1 MAVKRYGDKLRSFCE
16 SAGLTE
22 IRRLRQLDNHFH
34 ILDQKFIDDWIS
46 VQESELKDESI
57 SIARKA
63 LTNSILARNIAII
76 AIVVSTVSTIAI
88 SVINHFAK

>member
-1 MAVKRYGDKLRSFCE
+1 MAVKRYGAELHSFCE
-16 SAGLTE
+16 SVGLTE
-22 IRRLRQLDNHFH
+22 IRRLRQLENHFH

-57 SIARKA
+57 SIAHKA
-63 LTNSILARNIAII
+63 LANSILARNIAIV